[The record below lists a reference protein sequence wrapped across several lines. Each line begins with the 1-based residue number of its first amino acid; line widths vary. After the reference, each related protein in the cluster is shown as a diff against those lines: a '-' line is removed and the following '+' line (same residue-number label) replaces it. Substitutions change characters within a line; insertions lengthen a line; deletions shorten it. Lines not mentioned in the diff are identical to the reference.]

1 MKLHEIELLIEK
13 FYNGETSL
21 EEEEML
27 RDYLNQETVPEQ
39 FIAVKEHF
47 IILKNEKELEL
58 DDAFDEKFIQLIKKE
73 ETQSNS
79 LKIWTYRLSGVAA
92 TILLFVM
99 VWFGTDLLQP
109 REVYGTITDPSLAFL
124 ETRKAMDEVSKKL
137 NKGLLPAEKT
147 VKKIDK
153 NVKRAGELRKMNQ
166 ALEKTKEIRKIDQA
180 SDLLKSISKV
190 YVSYGDS

>member
-27 RDYLNQETVPEQ
+27 RDYLNQDTVPEQ

-58 DDAFDEKFIQLIKKE
+58 DDAFDEKFIQLIEKE
-73 ETQSNS
+73 ETQSNP

-137 NKGLLPAEKT
+137 NKGLQPAEKT
-147 VKKIDK
+147 VKKIDE
-153 NVKRAGELRKMNQ
+153 NVKRAGELKKMNQ
-166 ALEKTKEIRKIDQA
+166 ALEKTKGLRKIDQA

>member
-21 EEEEML
+21 AEEEIL
-27 RDYLNQETVPEQ
+27 KDYLNRETVPEQ
-39 FIAVKEHF
+39 FIAVKQYFH
-47 IILKNEKELEL
+47 LLQDEKELEL
-58 DDAFDEKFIQLIKKE
+58 DDAFDEKILRSLEKDELQ
-73 ETQSNS
+73 TNS
-79 LKIWTYRLSGVAA
+79 FKIWTYRLSGVAA
-92 TILLFVM
+92 AILLLIM

-109 REVYGTITDPSLAFL
+109 REVYGTISDPSLAFL

-137 NKGLLPAEKT
+137 NKGLQPAETT
-147 VKKIDK
+147 VQKIDK
-153 NVKRAGELRKMNQ
+153 NVKRAGELKKMNQ
-166 ALEKTKEIRKIDQA
+166 ALEKTKGLRKIDQA